1 MCQNSAVHMRRLGGL
16 LLVLTAGLS
25 GCAPEPDPNLLDVGA
40 TDFAPHSTPAQL
52 AAARA
57 ITIGIT
63 GNDVDEDN
71 VPVSFEAELGKM
83 IAGAL
88 GIAAHEISWVQT
100 DALNHERLIEDG
112 HVDLVIAAMPMTER
126 SLEIVDFAGPYHVGR
141 VATLGGS
148 AEDDA
153 ERVCATA
160 EIGHLVP
167 AATVVGT
174 VQDCTDALVDGS
186 VDTVLAPDLV
196 LAAEATS
203 HLRIGDTD
211 FEPLNYG
218 IGLRKGDDD
227 LRSLVTEVLATVAED
242 GRWEAAWTSTLEP
255 VLGAANPP
263 PLGSN

>member
-1 MCQNSAVHMRRLGGL
+1 MCQNSAVHMRQLGGL
-16 LLVLTAGLS
+16 LLVMTAGLS

-71 VPVSFEAELGKM
+71 SPVSFEAELGKM

-88 GIAAHEISWVQT
+88 GIAAHKISWVQT

-141 VATLGGS
+141 VATLSGS
-148 AEDDA
+148 ADT

-174 VQDCTDALVDGS
+174 VRDCTDALVDGS

-263 PLGSN
+263 PLGSD

>member
-1 MCQNSAVHMRRLGGL
+1 MCQNSAVHMQRLGGL
-16 LLVLTAGLS
+16 LLVLTAGLG
-25 GCAPEPDPNLLDVGA
+25 GCTPESDPNLLDVGA
-40 TDFAPHSTPAQL
+40 TDFARHSTPAQL
-52 AAARA
+52 AAAGT

-112 HVDLVIAAMPMTER
+112 HVDLVIAAMPMTDR
-126 SLEIVDFAGPYHVGR
+126 SLEIVDFAGPYHVGE
-141 VATLGGS
+141 VAALSGS
-148 AEDDA
+148 GEAEA

-174 VQDCTDALVDGS
+174 VQDCMDALADG
-186 VDTVLAPDLV
+186 TIGAVLAPDLV
-196 LAAEATS
+196 LAAQATS
-203 HLRIGDTD
+203 HLRIVDTD
-211 FEPLNYG
+211 FEPVTYG

-227 LRSLVTEVLATVAED
+227 LRSFVTDVLATVAED
-242 GRWEAAWTSTLEP
+242 GRWEAAWASTLEP
-255 VLGAANPP
+255 VLGAAEPP
-263 PLGSN
+263 PLTSS